1 MDVEITVDALNAEV
15 RTLIGDGIDLSEELD
30 AAVGEMYVSCEDIL
44 QAATDHLWFWFV
56 ALELQLRIYPIQPLS
71 WADLWHKRPSK

>member
-1 MDVEITVDALNAEV
+1 MDAEITVDALNAEV

-30 AAVGEMYVSCEDIL
+30 AAVGEMYVFCEDIL
-44 QAATDHLWFWFV
+44 QAATDHLWFV
-56 ALELQLRIYPIQPLS
+56 ALELQPRIYPTQPLS

>member
-1 MDVEITVDALNAEV
+1 MDAEITVDALNAEV

-44 QAATDHLWFWFV
+44 
-56 ALELQLRIYPIQPLS
+56 
-71 WADLWHKRPSK
+71 